1 MDGRIFF
8 LPYASAT
15 AIQFF
20 AAFCPKRGMTIFKGG
35 NKVLKA
41 FKVGHT
47 GKEALVCRIFHFVNI
62 LVVLTF

>member
-35 NKVLKA
+35 NKALKA
-41 FKVGHT
+41 F
-47 GKEALVCRIFHFVNI
+47 
-62 LVVLTF
+62 